1 MTYVGKILVIL
12 IMAFSLIFLG
22 VSTVVFTTAK
32 NWKEE
37 TGKLKTQMGDLQ
49 KKLNDSSTALTK
61 AGEELKAAQAAR
73 EEVTKNLQGR
83 IDELTG
89 QNSSSQKELTEQ
101 RTTVATSQQ
110 AMNAA
115 LAEAG
120 ANKSETDQL
129 RKILADVQ
137 QQANAYKL
145 RQTELDDQ
153 IRILQRQLETATSNN
168 RDLRERVAGL
178 SSILRKNGLPDDTRL
193 VGGLNSVP
201 PDVEGKVTRVAAN
214 NQNVEISIGSDD
226 GLVVGHELEV
236 WRTTPSPEYLGRIRI
251 LAVEP
256 DKAVGTV
263 LGKTIQGKKLQE
275 GDIVS
280 SQIRPRS

>member
-32 NWKEE
+32 NWKAE
-37 TGKLKTQMGDLQ
+37 TGKLKEQMGTLQ
-49 KKLNDSSTALTK
+49 KKLTDSNAALAK
-61 AGEELKAAQAAR
+61 AGEELKSAQSDR

-83 IDELTG
+83 IDELTA
-89 QNSSSQKELTEQ
+89 QNTTSQKELTEQ
-101 RTTVATSQQ
+101 RTTVATSGQ

-115 LAEAG
+115 LADAA
-120 ANKSETDQL
+120 ANKKETDQL
-129 RKILADVQ
+129 REILATVQ
-137 QQANAYKL
+137 QQANEYKL

-153 IRILQRQLETATSNN
+153 IRILQRQLDTATTNN
-168 RDLRERVAGL
+168 KDLRERVAGL
-178 SSILRKNGLPDDTRL
+178 SSVLRQNGLSDDVRQIR
-193 VGGLNSVP
+193 GLNSVP
-201 PDVEGKVTRVAAN
+201 PDVEGQVTRVDPR
-214 NQNVEISIGSDD
+214 NQNIEISIGSDD

-236 WRTTPSPEYLGRIRI
+236 WRTTPSPEYLGRIRV